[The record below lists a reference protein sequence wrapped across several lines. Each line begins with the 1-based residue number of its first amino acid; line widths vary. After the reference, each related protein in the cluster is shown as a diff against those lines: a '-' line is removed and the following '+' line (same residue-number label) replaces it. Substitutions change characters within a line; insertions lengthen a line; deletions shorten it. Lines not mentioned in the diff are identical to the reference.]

1 LSVLSKIV
9 KGLKDPV
16 SIVAYLRRFS
26 LRFQSKEGQ
35 ILSFYRE
42 QYSTIPPE
50 LLWEKLDAYWRE
62 YRHFREIK
70 QIIGCDAPAFGR
82 KRILDIGCGYTSV
95 LNILPPA
102 DKYGI
107 DLVIDGLK
115 RSGFS
120 LDGSITWCAGRGE
133 ELTFDQH
140 SFDIVFCSNG
150 LDHYSDP
157 QAVVAEVKRV
167 LKQNGYFIITVDVF
181 EESAQGYRDKKHPHS
196 FTKSSL
202 YKMLSDFKVLFAERS
217 SLNAQFSAYV
227 NGRIMQDPLRKELI
241 VVLQML

>member
-9 KGLKDPV
+9 KGLKDPA

-42 QYSTIPPE
+42 QYSTITPE
-50 LLWEKLDAYWRE
+50 LLWKKLDAYWSE
-62 YRHFREIK
+62 YRYFHEIK
-70 QIIGCDAPAFGR
+70 KILGCNAPTFGS
-82 KRILDIGCGYTSV
+82 KRVLDIGCGYTSV

-102 DKYGI
+102 DKYGL

-120 LDGSITWCAGRGE
+120 LDGSITWCAGHGE
-133 ELTFDQH
+133 DLPFDQH

-150 LDHYSDP
+150 LDHYGDP
-157 QAVVAEVKRV
+157 HAVVFEAKRV
-167 LKQNGYFIITVDVF
+167 LRQNGYFIITVDVF
-181 EESAQGYRDKKHPHS
+181 EENAQGYRDKKHPHS

-202 YKMLSDFKVLFAERS
+202 YEMLSDFKVLFAERS
-217 SLNAQFSAYV
+217 FLNAQFSAYV
-227 NGRIMQDPLRKELI
+227 NGRIVPDPLRKELI
-241 VVLQML
+241 VVLQLL